1 MLFRPAGPCRSAAL
15 TLLVLLFLGAC
26 GDGASREAAPA
37 PTTAGTPAARSGG
50 MLGGAS
56 AALSQTPTPARPAA
70 GEPVSAITIVAT
82 DNAFA
87 PSEFRVRAGVPFALT
102 LENRGQAVHDWRVRG
117 LADDQG
123 RDAGTRLLSPGQSE
137 TVTLTIERAG
147 EYALYC
153 EVHAVDMRGKLTVQ

>member
-1 MLFRPAGPCRSAAL
+1 MLFRPAGPCRSTALALL
-15 TLLVLLFLGAC
+15 TLLLLGAC
-26 GDGASREAAPA
+26 GDSSSQEAAPA
-37 PTTAGTPAARSGG
+37 PTTAGTPAARSGA
-50 MLGGAS
+50 LGGAS
-56 AALSQTPTPARPAA
+56 AALSQTPAPARPTA

-82 DNAFA
+82 DNVFA
-87 PSEFRVRAGVPFALT
+87 PSEFRARAGVPFTVT

-117 LADDQG
+117 LTDDQG
-123 RDAGTRLLSPGQSE
+123 RDAGTHLLSPGQSE